1 MAGIN
6 RLGKGAPKPRVH
18 APDLNR
24 NRTLD
29 FFSEE
34 TGKLESDR
42 DYQRTVQDI
51 EDAAQTQGWLFSRG
65 AFDKTDLLYLR
76 DQEEKSRHTEMEL
89 HDKEV
94 MAYAQLRMQSD
105 KQKPAPGLGIA
116 GRKIEKERNARPPGK
131 VQPRIIKISKAGG
144 AAAGAG
150 QAGARSA
157 TAAGQ
162 ATPLAQAPQ
171 ESAPAASPAA
181 AGGLGDLLGGY
192 GSGSDS
198 EPDSGG
204 DGDVGGGGTGPLS
217 SAAAEEAQLQ
227 PQAAAVTPTASLAD
241 VSAGSRVVAST
252 VPQNK
257 HVAEEEVEE
266 EDKEEVDFS

>member
-6 RLGKGAPKPRVH
+6 RLGKGVLGKPGRVVH

-76 DQEEKSRHTEMEL
+76 DAEEKSRHTEMEL

-94 MAYAQLRMQSD
+94 MDYARLRLQND
-105 KQKPAPGLGIA
+105 KRKPISSLLGSVAKKTDRSGRQPG
-116 GRKIEKERNARPPGK
+116 RPIPGK
-131 VQPRIIKISKAGG
+131 PIITISKAPAGG
-144 AAAGAG
+144 SSSAAAPRHIASASQQEQ
-150 QAGARSA
+150 QARGKPQQQQQQQRL
-157 TAAGQ
+157 Q
-162 ATPLAQAPQ
+162 AQT
-171 ESAPAASPAA
+171 ASPVQAEA
-181 AGGLGDLLGGY
+181 PTAGLGDLLGGY
-192 GSGSDS
+192 GTDSDGSNGGSDGNGDAACSPPRAISS
-198 EPDSGG
+198 ERR
-204 DGDVGGGGTGPLS
+204 GT
-217 SAAAEEAQLQ
+217 E
-227 PQAAAVTPTASLAD
+227 
-241 VSAGSRVVAST
+241 
-252 VPQNK
+252 
-257 HVAEEEVEE
+257 
-266 EDKEEVDFS
+266 

>member
-6 RLGKGAPKPRVH
+6 RLGKGVLGKPGRVMH

-76 DQEEKSRHTEMEL
+76 DAEEKSRHTEMEL

-94 MAYAQLRMQSD
+94 MAYARLRTQNE
-105 KQKPAPGLGIA
+105 KRKPATSLLGSIAKKREPG
-116 GRKIEKERNARPPGK
+116 ARQLARSGK
-131 VQPRIIKISKAGG
+131 PVITISKAGVTSSKPQLRNLNT
-144 AAAGAG
+144 
-150 QAGARSA
+150 QAQPQQRQQQQQQQQQQQRSA
-157 TAAGQ
+157 DSLQ
-162 ATPLAQAPQ
+162 RQQ
-171 ESAPAASPAA
+171 QSPAA
-181 AGGLGDLLGGY
+181 DDSRQQQQQQQLKQQQQSPDPASSESVEAPATGLGDLLGSY
-192 GSGSDS
+192 GSDS
-198 EPDSGG
+198 D
-204 DGDVGGGGTGPLS
+204 DDACTK
-217 SAAAEEAQLQ
+217 
-227 PQAAAVTPTASLAD
+227 TP
-241 VSAGSRVVAST
+241 VAGS
-252 VPQNK
+252 
-257 HVAEEEVEE
+257 
-266 EDKEEVDFS
+266 D